1 MYFEHVYI
9 LLIVVWWKTPLNI
22 RMWSTIVAKVK
33 LFRKAMLF
41 IIYNENTSICK
52 LFKYIDY
59 LITEI
64 RHCFTKT
71 YIERDG
77 EGECEWNFIDL

>member
-9 LLIVVWWKTPLNI
+9 LLIVLWWKTPLNI

-33 LFRKAMLF
+33 LFRKA
-41 IIYNENTSICK
+41 IYVFYHMRIQV
-52 LFKYIDY
+52 FVYIDY

-71 YIERDG
+71 YKERDG
-77 EGECEWNFIDL
+77 GGGV